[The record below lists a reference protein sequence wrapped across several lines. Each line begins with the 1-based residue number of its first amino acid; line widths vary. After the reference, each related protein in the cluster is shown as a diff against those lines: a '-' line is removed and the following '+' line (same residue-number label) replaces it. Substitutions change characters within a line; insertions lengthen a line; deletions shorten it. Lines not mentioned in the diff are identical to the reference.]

1 MGSGL
6 QGRRNLL
13 PGDPHAISPTA
24 VSSAEMAQDDG
35 RRSFFLFFK
44 SINFSRAFLLLM
56 IMTATMACNN
66 EESNIQTEI
75 KIPVSVTII
84 KPQSISRFI
93 ETTGTVY
100 SSKEGSIKSELTGLY
115 RLQTNP
121 ATGRPFALGD
131 AVKQGQVLIRL

>member
-1 MGSGL
+1 MKNVKNTVGA
-6 QGRRNLL
+6 LL
-13 PGDPHAISPTA
+13 VLLA
-24 VSSAEMAQDDG
+24 V
-35 RRSFFLFFK
+35 
-44 SINFSRAFLLLM
+44 
-56 IMTATMACNN
+56 TACNN

-84 KPQSISRFI
+84 KPESISRFI

-100 SSKEGSIKSELTGLY
+100 SSKEGAIKSELTGIY

-131 AVKQGQVLIRL
+131 AVRQGQVIIRLEDKEFEKIGRAS